1 MNPKATG
8 IPEKQWGATEKHWVA
23 TEKGTEVILRSIDAG
38 TEGTKVLLRSTV
50 VATEVTRST
59 NVASVG
65 SAVLLRS
72 RKGFY
77 CWNKDEI
84 KKKVTFNFFSK
95 SLKII
100 VNF

>member
-23 TEKGTEVILRSIDAG
+23 TEKGTEVILRSIEAG

-65 SAVLLRS
+65 SAVLFRN

-77 CWNKDEI
+77 CWNKDET
-84 KKKVTFNFFSK
+84 KKSN
-95 SLKII
+95 I
-100 VNF
+100 